1 MTEADFAPWAAES
14 LRLADLMAAAAM
26 ETWPAWDEVD
36 VHPSSEADPS
46 GKDGCR
52 VDFEVIP

>member
-14 LRLADLMAAAAM
+14 LCLADLMAAAAI

-36 VHPSSEADPS
+36 VSDEETP
-46 GKDGCR
+46 
-52 VDFEVIP
+52 